1 MCNLFLME
9 IHLLSVYDV
18 IIEYEKNY
26 YLSK

>member
-1 MCNLFLME
+1 ME

-26 YLSK
+26 YLPK